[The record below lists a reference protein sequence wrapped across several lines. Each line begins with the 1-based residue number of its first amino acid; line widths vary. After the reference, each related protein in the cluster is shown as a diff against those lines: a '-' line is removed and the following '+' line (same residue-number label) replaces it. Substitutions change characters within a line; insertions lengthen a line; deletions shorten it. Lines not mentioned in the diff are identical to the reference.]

1 MPNQAH
7 YNELPLRKVVT
18 ADDTTLVV
26 LTTAA
31 GAYTRQTN
39 AVAMAPGVE
48 DVEVG
53 FILTDTAN
61 DTATVQLYGWSDA
74 YNPPTYP
81 IGSWNLIAG
90 TMLATKTPWGVGVT
104 SGLYVDTITEV
115 GDYWGVNL
123 RDNAGGNRIARIAF
137 YLRGIRFLYAE
148 FTNVGGAGVEAVS
161 AQAFYRA
168 Y

>member
-18 ADDTTLVV
+18 ADDSPLVV

-31 GAYTRQTN
+31 GAITRQTN
-39 AVAMAPGVE
+39 AVELPPGVE

-61 DTATVQLYGWSDA
+61 DTATVQLYGWTESS
-74 YNPPTYP
+74 NPPVYP
-81 IGSWNLIAG
+81 IGSWSLIAG
-90 TMLATKTPWGVGVT
+90 TMVATTSPWGEAIA

-123 RDNAGGNRIARIAF
+123 RDNTGGNRIARIAF
-137 YLRGIRFLYAE
+137 YARGLRYLYAE
-148 FTNVGGAGVEAVS
+148 FTDVNDGGVEAAS
-161 AQAFYRA
+161 AQAFFRVY
-168 Y
+168 

>member
-1 MPNQAH
+1 MPNQPH
-7 YNELPLRKVVT
+7 YNELPLRDVVT
-18 ADDTTLVV
+18 ADDSTLVD
-26 LTTAA
+26 LTAVA
-31 GAYTRQTN
+31 GAITKQTN
-39 AVAMAPGVE
+39 AVPLPPGVE
-48 DVEVG
+48 DIEVG

-74 YNPPTYP
+74 SNPPAYP

-90 TMLATKTPWGVGVT
+90 TMVATTSPWGVAIT

-123 RDNAGGNRIARIAF
+123 QDNEGGNRIARIAF
-137 YLRGIRFLYAE
+137 YAKGLRFLYAE
-148 FTNVGGAGVEAVS
+148 FTDVNDGGVEAAS